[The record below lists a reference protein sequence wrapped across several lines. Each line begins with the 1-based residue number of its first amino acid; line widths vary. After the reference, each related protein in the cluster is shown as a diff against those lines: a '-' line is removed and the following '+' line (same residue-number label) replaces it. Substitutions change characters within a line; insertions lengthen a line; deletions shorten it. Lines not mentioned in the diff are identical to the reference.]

1 MSKIRRL
8 SLRGIRNFGD
18 DNEDSLIRFSC
29 PLTLILGPNGTGKTT
44 IIEALKYAT
53 TGEFPPSSDKG
64 KSFIHD
70 PMLATTGS
78 VCTLTIILIY
88 YNVYYFCIHVIFI
101 SYFLTF

>member
-1 MSKIRRL
+1 MSKIRWL

-18 DNEDSLIRFSC
+18 DSDDGNAIRFTC

-53 TGEFPPSSDKG
+53 TGEFPPGSDKG

-70 PMLATTGS
+70 PILATTGS
-78 VCTLTIILIY
+78 V
-88 YNVYYFCIHVIFI
+88 
-101 SYFLTF
+101 

>member
-18 DNEDSLIRFSC
+18 EDDVSLKFSC
-29 PLTLILGPNGTGKTT
+29 PMTLILGPNGTGKTT

-53 TGEFPPSSDKG
+53 TGEFPPGSDKG

-70 PMLATTGS
+70 PNLGSTGS
-78 VCTLTIILIY
+78 V
-88 YNVYYFCIHVIFI
+88 NQE
-101 SYFLTF
+101 

>member
-53 TGEFPPSSDKG
+53 TGEYPPGSDKG

-78 VCTLTIILIY
+78 VCDYLY
-88 YNVYYFCIHVIFI
+88 
-101 SYFLTF
+101 

>member
-8 SLRGIRNFGD
+8 SLRGIRNF
-18 DNEDSLIRFSC
+18 EDSEDALLRFSC
-29 PLTLILGPNGTGKTT
+29 PMTLILGPNGTGKTT

-70 PMLATTGS
+70 PNLASTGS
-78 VCTLTIILIY
+78 VQ
-88 YNVYYFCIHVIFI
+88 
-101 SYFLTF
+101 